1 MATTESLPCFMTKAR
16 MLTSLQRYII
26 FREEE
31 ELKYYRNI
39 SKYILFLQFQ
49 HNITPMHVAAKWGK
63 IKMVNLLMSKGANIE
78 AKTRDG
84 LTPLH
89 CAARSGHHEVV
100 DILIEKGAPIGSKTK
115 VLNRPHA
122 FHRQNVSL
130 LSRLIITWFF
140 VDRMVL
146 PRYTWLLKEITLTPR
161 EFYCITVHPWTK

>member
-1 MATTESLPCFMTKAR
+1 MFQFFLHNIVKNVFESL
-16 MLTSLQRYII
+16 
-26 FREEE
+26 
-31 ELKYYRNI
+31 RNFYSKLCSI
-39 SKYILFLQFQ
+39 SQ

-115 VLNRPHA
+115 VNIKMYYFWYENKRFSWDWICL
-122 FHRQNVSL
+122 FS
-130 LSRLIITWFF
+130 I
-140 VDRMVL
+140 DRMVL
-146 PRYTWLLKEITLTPR
+146 HRCTWLLKEITLTLR
-161 EFYCITVHPWTK
+161 GYYCIIEHPWMKWR